1 MEVEE
6 EEEEEEE
13 EEAGKVLQ
21 RIGMMTCPWTALD
34 RLHHLVYPA
43 GMGVGEAVHEEE
55 DHLAGEAVHE
65 GEVHEGEVH
74 EGEVHEGEVHEGEVH
89 EEAVLVGAEEA
100 VPEVVGQ

>member
-1 MEVEE
+1 MV
-6 EEEEEEE
+6 EEEEE

-65 GEVHEGEVH
+65 AEVHEAEVHEEEVHEAEVHEGEVH
-74 EGEVHEGEVHEGEVH
+74 VGGVH